1 MSNRFQTVATVL
13 AITAAA
19 LVAGCKS
26 AAVEPTEDEMRAA
39 AERAYA
45 NAGTGTGKPGELRID
60 NPLSGVSVSFKDFEK
75 LSCAPAVNKPGFV
88 CDYMVT
94 TSMGFHSNMGSA
106 GGDAHAKAV
115 GDLMSFLNGG
125 RTREMRQAVT
135 DSIIQSKGEW
145 MMLSE

>member
-1 MSNRFQTVATVL
+1 MRNRFPIVATVL

-19 LVAGCKS
+19 LVVGCKS

-39 AERAYA
+39 AEWAYA
-45 NAGTGTGKPGELRID
+45 NAGTGTGEAGELRID
-60 NPLSGVSVSFKDFEK
+60 NPLSGVTASFKDFEK
-75 LSCAPAVNKPGFV
+75 LSCTPAINKPGFV

-94 TSMGFHSNMGSA
+94 ASMSFHSNMGSA

-115 GDLMSFLNGG
+115 DDLIHFFSGG
-125 RTREMRQAVT
+125 RTRGMRQAVT
-135 DSIIQSKGEW
+135 ARFIQSKGKW